1 MGVHRTRRW
10 ANEIGLAATHSLSNG
25 YLQCHCNLLQA
36 IIFGGSLSR
45 AVGTLVLDAVPQE
58 WMPLTTAAIYLPVS
72 LLGLLFLH
80 RAHGPSSTDIS
91 NKSARRPMMGAE
103 RGQFLR
109 RFAPGIILM
118 LLAYVQ
124 VVHYYDYDRATLHEW
139 R

>member
-1 MGVHRTRRW
+1 
-10 ANEIGLAATHSLSNG
+10 
-25 YLQCHCNLLQA
+25 
-36 IIFGGSLSR
+36 
-45 AVGTLVLDAVPQE
+45 
-58 WMPLTTAAIYLPVS
+58 MPLTTAAIYLPVS

-80 RAHGPSSTDIS
+80 RAQGPSSTDIS
-91 NKSARRPMMGAE
+91 NKSARRPMTGAE